1 MQHLIKAL
9 TILTG
14 FDQLIFKFSN
24 YQIIKS
30 SNLIKHIRVP
40 KVEGRL
46 NYKLMLRIL
55 FTCFFLCFL
64 YGGWAQQTTTLTAEE
79 KAALDSMFNNDEF
92 FKMLNE
98 KSDTSYVELS
108 IGVSNGVF
116 SVKNNSLNAEQST
129 TNKIFYTP
137 SVAYVHKS
145 GFGISATCYLA
156 SDSSRLKVFQYAFSP
171 SYSYYSKKVNIGASY
186 TRYITG
192 SSTGFDV
199 NPYKNDLYGNIVF
212 KKEWLRPAVGVGYT
226 SGRTKEFFDSV
237 ITFTQIP
244 RTITIRD
251 TITSKLSSF
260 SMNLSISHIWDFRN
274 VISHNDELELQPTL
288 LVNGSNQKI
297 TVTHSG
303 SLNHRRPVVQNLL
316 KSAYGD
322 GSTREKFSL
331 RSVACM
337 LGAAYAKGKFIIQP
351 QIYLDY
357 YLHDT
362 ASKKFSAIYSFV
374 ISYAF

>member
-1 MQHLIKAL
+1 ML
-9 TILTG
+9 
-14 FDQLIFKFSN
+14 
-24 YQIIKS
+24 
-30 SNLIKHIRVP
+30 P

-46 NYKLMLRIL
+46 KYKLMLRIL

-64 YGGWAQQTTTLTAEE
+64 HGGWAQQATTLTAEE

-98 KSDTSYVELS
+98 KKDTSYVELS
-108 IGVSNGVF
+108 FGVSNGVF
-116 SVKNNSLNAEQST
+116 SIKNNSLNAEQASS
-129 TNKIFYTP
+129 NKIFYTP
-137 SVAYVHKS
+137 SVGYVHKS
-145 GFGISATCYLA
+145 GFGISASCYIA
-156 SDSSRLKVFQYAFSP
+156 SDSNRIKVFQYAINP
-171 SYSYYSKKVNIGASY
+171 SYNYYSKKIDIGASY

-212 KKEWLRPAVGVGYT
+212 KKPWIRPGIGVGY
-226 SGRTKEFFDSV
+226 SIGRIKEYFDSV

-251 TITSKLSSF
+251 TITTRLSSF
-260 SMNLSISHIWDFRN
+260 SMNASISHTWEFRN
-274 VISHNDELELQPTL
+274 VISHNDELDLQPTL
-288 LVNGSNQKI
+288 LINGSNQKI

-303 SLNHRRPVVQNLL
+303 SLNHRRPVVQSLL

-331 RSVACM
+331 QSLAFM
-337 LGAAYAKGKFIIQP
+337 FGAAYGKGKFIIQP

-362 ASKKFSAIYSFV
+362 ESKKLSAIYSFV